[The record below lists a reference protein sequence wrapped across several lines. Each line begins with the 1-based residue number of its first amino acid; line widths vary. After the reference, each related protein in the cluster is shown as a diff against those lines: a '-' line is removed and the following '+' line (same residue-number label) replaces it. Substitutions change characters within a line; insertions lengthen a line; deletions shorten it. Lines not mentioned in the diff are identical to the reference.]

1 MFLKIDCR
9 VFIGYD
15 CGAFVCMIS
24 YFIMSDCCP
33 LFNQGDM
40 EIMRRRITL
49 MIMRTSCR
57 MIEDPINEA
66 LILNRQND
74 CDEHMHLYR
83 ALRKS
88 CNKMVNTKS
97 QNQQRSSVTVEP
109 QSVIRLQEALESR
122 FINDGNA
129 VQCRMVG
136 CVGQQALKIGIEKM
150 PGILVI
156 DIAATVVEEGHTMPV
171 TVECIE
177 DVVRNLTVQGTKY
190 ALVQVILH
198 NGSHYRGVTVLS
210 NQNVLYDGKFCNG
223 FRSIADTER
232 FASKEMG
239 QNYRVSCLWYRKV
252 LNSKESASNPLP
264 AYPPFAEMTQP
275 EEEKQHRGGAA
286 EEITPKNEKRT
297 SKPKKRYTP
306 PDQSTPNP
314 PKRRKKN
321 KSKRDEKS
329 ALVDA
334 VASRRYHDPVG
345 ISIRKGKE
353 FGPVPLCQ
361 HCKNGIPHDRWRV
374 INRVKRKGKGYDV
387 KQLHIFHAKLALS
400 DDEFEQ
406 LVRLLKS
413 SSDTEIKQLRS
424 AWIQSMH
431 QGMGKGAETG
441 AARRSSLEW
450 FSDFKH

>member
-1 MFLKIDCR
+1 MKR
-9 VFIGYD
+9 GKV
-15 CGAFVCMIS
+15 
-24 YFIMSDCCP
+24 
-33 LFNQGDM
+33 
-40 EIMRRRITL
+40 
-49 MIMRTSCR
+49 
-57 MIEDPINEA
+57 
-66 LILNRQND
+66 
-74 CDEHMHLYR
+74 
-83 ALRKS
+83 
-88 CNKMVNTKS
+88 S
-97 QNQQRSSVTVEP
+97 Q
-109 QSVIRLQEALESR
+109 
-122 FINDGNA
+122 
-129 VQCRMVG
+129 
-136 CVGQQALKIGIEKM
+136 
-150 PGILVI
+150 
-156 DIAATVVEEGHTMPV
+156 
-171 TVECIE
+171 
-177 DVVRNLTVQGTKY
+177 
-190 ALVQVILH
+190 
-198 NGSHYRGVTVLS
+198 
-210 NQNVLYDGKFCNG
+210 
-223 FRSIADTER
+223 
-232 FASKEMG
+232 
-239 QNYRVSCLWYRKV
+239 
-252 LNSKESASNPLP
+252 
-264 AYPPFAEMTQP
+264 
-275 EEEKQHRGGAA
+275 
-286 EEITPKNEKRT
+286 
-297 SKPKKRYTP
+297 KKRYTP

-334 VASRRYHDPVG
+334 VASKRYHDPVG

-413 SSDTEIKQLRS
+413 SSDTEIKQHRS